1 MTMTL
6 QNRDAKRPVEVV
18 AGNLAIRLAET
29 EDEVRAAQ
37 SLRYEVFCGD
47 MGAQATQEM
56 RRLKRDFDDF
66 DAHCDHLLVFDCS
79 PDAELDEDGIPLAGG
94 QGARVVGTYRVMR
107 RSGAAAAGGFYSSNE
122 YDIAPLLKYPGGI
135 LELGRSC
142 VAEGYRNGV
151 TMTLLWRGIAA
162 YVWYH
167 DIEIMFGCASLP
179 GTDTAAIGPQLGYL
193 HRNHLA
199 PEGLRPR
206 ALAGRYVEME
216 RNLSAEDLRR
226 GLLRLPPL
234 IKGYLRLGGVVGQ
247 GAVVDPEFGT
257 TDICMI
263 VRTKSVTQRYL
274 NHYRRDDDAAGAVGA
289 NGQRRH

>member
-1 MTMTL
+1 MTL
-6 QNRDAKRPVEVV
+6 QNPDVTRLVEVV

-37 SLRYEVFCGD
+37 RLRYDVFYGD
-47 MGAQATQEM
+47 MGAQATPEM
-56 RRLKRDFDDF
+56 LRLKRDFDSF
-66 DAHCDHLLVFDCS
+66 DAHCDHLLVFDCG
-79 PDAELDEDGIPLAGG
+79 PEAELDDDGMPLAGG
-94 QGARVVGTYRVMR
+94 AGAQVVGTYRVMR
-107 RSGAAAAGGFYSSNE
+107 RCGAAAAGGFYSSHE

-142 VAEGYRNGV
+142 VAAGYRNGV

-162 YVWYH
+162 YVWH
-167 DIEIMFGCASLP
+167 NEIEIMFGCASLP

-199 PEGLRPR
+199 PVGMRPK
-206 ALAGRYVEME
+206 ALAERYVEME
-216 RNLSAEDLRR
+216 RELTAKDLRR
-226 GLLRLPPL
+226 GFLLLPPL

-263 VRTKSVTQRYL
+263 VETKSVTQRYL
-274 NHYRRDDDAAGAVGA
+274 NHYRREDESAGAVGA
-289 NGQRRH
+289 NGQRQR